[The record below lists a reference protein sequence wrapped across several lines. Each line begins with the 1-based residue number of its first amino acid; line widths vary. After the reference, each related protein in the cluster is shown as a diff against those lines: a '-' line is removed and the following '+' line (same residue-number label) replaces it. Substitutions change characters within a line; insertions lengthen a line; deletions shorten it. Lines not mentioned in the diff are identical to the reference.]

1 MKLKIRLKYNSIL
14 CFSYC
19 YIHLVYNRFV
29 YSISLHLSPLIT
41 FLQNI
46 DTTLFPIP
54 HYHHPYTLLH
64 HFITHTPWY
73 IFHALA
79 SSFPPLLHPLSRA
92 WISRALIYLALIY
105 RTFISPSFPR
115 FHLPALG
122 FSRFHFTLFH
132 PFHLPPLWFY
142 PLSPPC
148 IYALGFPRLDLRA
161 WIHALGFHTIAFT
174 RLDSRALIYALGFP
188 RLDFTPLLN

>member
-14 CFSYC
+14 CFPYC

-92 WISRALIYLALIY
+92 LIYPALIY
-105 RTFISPSFPR
+105 RTLISPSFPR

-122 FSRFHFTLFH
+122 FSRFHFTL
-132 PFHLPPLWFY
+132 
-142 PLSPPC
+142 SPP
-148 IYALGFPRLDLRA
+148 FDLRPP
-161 WIHALGFHTIAFT
+161 IPALGFHP
-174 RLDSRALIYALGFP
+174 LSPWIYPLGF
-188 RLDFTPLLN
+188 